1 MNEQEKKDRKS
12 GTKVPPLKL
21 LHIKIRA
28 AREDVA
34 ALVGGALTKTTSF
47 FFFFFQVGVG
57 CKRQKQTTNRLE
69 GLLFVF

>member
-12 GTKVPPLKL
+12 GTTVPPLKL
-21 LHIKIRA
+21 LYIKIRA

-47 FFFFFQVGVG
+47 FFFSRLVSAARD
-57 CKRQKQTTNRLE
+57 KSKPQTD
-69 GLLFVF
+69 